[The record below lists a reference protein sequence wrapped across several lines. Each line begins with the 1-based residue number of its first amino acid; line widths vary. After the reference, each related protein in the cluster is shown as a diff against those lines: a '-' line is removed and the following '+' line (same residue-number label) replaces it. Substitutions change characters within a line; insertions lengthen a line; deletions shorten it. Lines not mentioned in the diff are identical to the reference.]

1 MGVHI
6 VKTFRTADGLEW
18 KVSVNAL
25 TIKRVMDI
33 TGVKLTDIVDKPDQL
48 TAVFSDDIKVV
59 ELLAAV
65 VKPQL
70 DERGMVADQFFAGC
84 VGDTI
89 GIAINDAL
97 LPEIIDFFREP
108 RRGLLKRAM
117 EKYTAARVSLEEQQ
131 IQTASQQLE
140 ALDFR
145 GMLSGSECLNT
156 QAPAG

>member
-1 MGVHI
+1 M
-6 VKTFRTADGLEW
+6 A
-18 KVSVNAL
+18 VNAL

-48 TAVFSDDIKVV
+48 TEVFSDDIKVV

-70 DERGMVADQFFAGC
+70 DDRGMTVDQFFAGC

-89 GIAINDAL
+89 GTAINDAL

-117 EKYTAARVSLEEQQ
+117 ERYTAARVTVEEQQ
-131 IQTASQQLE
+131 TQAAQQQLE

-145 GMLSGSECLNT
+145 GMLSGSESLNT